1 VRASLQARNH
11 ARCQGRCELN
21 NQRNGVEVLT
31 AWIPLTIAI
40 ALLGLFIVPNYLHAG
55 AWKQEASGYRAVA
68 NESAARQDS
77 LIEIQH
83 DVERLRMEL
92 NQRGKVLPN
101 TPDKGGLL
109 TSVARTADN
118 KGVYTHQSKSG
129 KLTSMDIPG
138 VQGAKTMRRT
148 VDVQMTGTFDSLFGA
163 VRTMENLKSLVT
175 VRSIEF
181 ACNPKAP
188 QDISV
193 IDASFAFDEYFTDRA
208 VDATVSTSPPRGTKA
223 GAK

>member
-1 VRASLQARNH
+1 MQARNH

-68 NESAARQDS
+68 NESAARQDG

-109 TSVARTADN
+109 NSVARAADR
-118 KGVYTHQSKSG
+118 VSG
-129 KLTSMDIPG
+129 DP
-138 VQGAKTMRRT
+138 
-148 VDVQMTGTFDSLFGA
+148 
-163 VRTMENLKSLVT
+163 
-175 VRSIEF
+175 
-181 ACNPKAP
+181 
-188 QDISV
+188 
-193 IDASFAFDEYFTDRA
+193 
-208 VDATVSTSPPRGTKA
+208 VDARCVGSGRCSCRLKLE
-223 GAK
+223 

>member
-1 VRASLQARNH
+1 MK
-11 ARCQGRCELN
+11 
-21 NQRNGVEVLT
+21 NQHQGVEVIT
-31 AWIPLTIAI
+31 AWIPIAI
-40 ALLGLFIVPNYLHAG
+40 ALGLLGLFIVPNYWNAG
-55 AWKQEASGYRAVA
+55 LWKQEANSYRAVA
-68 NESAARQDS
+68 NESAARQDG
-77 LIEIQH
+77 LVEIQH
-83 DVERLRMEL
+83 DIERLRMEL
-92 NQRGKVLPN
+92 VQRGRVLPN

-109 TSVARTADN
+109 TSLARAADN

-129 KLTSMDIPG
+129 KLASMDIPG
-138 VQGAKTMRRT
+138 VQGGKAMRRT

-163 VRTMENLKSLVT
+163 VRATENLKSLVT

>member
-1 VRASLQARNH
+1 LK
-11 ARCQGRCELN
+11 
-21 NQRNGVEVLT
+21 NQHQGVEVIT
-31 AWIPLTIAI
+31 AWIPIAI
-40 ALLGLFIVPNYLHAG
+40 ALGLLGLFIVPNYWNAG
-55 AWKQEASGYRAVA
+55 LWKQEANSYRAVA
-68 NESAARQDS
+68 NESAARQDG
-77 LIEIQH
+77 LVEIQH
-83 DVERLRMEL
+83 DIERLRMEL
-92 NQRGKVLPN
+92 VQRGRVLPN

-109 TSVARTADN
+109 TSLARAADN

-129 KLTSMDIPG
+129 KLASMDIPG
-138 VQGAKTMRRT
+138 VQGGKAMRRT

-163 VRTMENLKSLVT
+163 VRATENLKSLVT

>member
-1 VRASLQARNH
+1 M
-11 ARCQGRCELN
+11 
-21 NQRNGVEVLT
+21 T
-31 AWIPLTIAI
+31 AWIPMAI
-40 ALLGLFIVPNYLHAG
+40 ALSLLGLFIVPNYWNAG
-55 AWKQEASGYRAVA
+55 HWKQEANSYRAVA
-68 NESAARQDS
+68 NESAARQDG
-77 LIEIQH
+77 LLEMQR
-83 DVERLRMEL
+83 DVEQLRIEL
-92 NQRGKVLPN
+92 GNRGRMLPN

-109 TSVARTADN
+109 SSLARAADN

-129 KLTSMDIPG
+129 KLASMDIPG
-138 VQGAKTMRRT
+138 VQGAKAMRRS

-163 VRTMENLKSLVT
+163 VRATENLKSLVT

-193 IDASFAFDEYFTDRA
+193 IDASFTFDEYFSERA
-208 VDATVSTSPPRGTKA
+208 IDATVSTNAPSGVKS

>member
-1 VRASLQARNH
+1 MQTWNH
-11 ARCQGRCELN
+11 ARCQGGCKLN
-21 NQRNGVEVLT
+21 NQRHGVEVLT

-40 ALLGLFIVPNYLHAG
+40 ALLGLFIVPNYWHAG

-68 NESAARQDS
+68 NESAARQDG
-77 LIEIQH
+77 LIEIQR
-83 DVERLRMEL
+83 DVERLRKEL
-92 NQRGKVLPN
+92 SQRGKVLPN

-138 VQGAKTMRRT
+138 MQGAKTMRRT

-193 IDASFAFDEYFTDRA
+193 IDASFAIDEYFSEHA
-208 VDATVSTSPPRGTKA
+208 IDAPVPSNAARGVRGGTK
-223 GAK
+223 